1 MQGHVQS
8 RNNLGWWEG
17 REGNYDR
24 AVRHLLVS
32 AKMGYKDSLEMIK
45 KMFMNGL
52 ATKEQYEQA
61 LKGCQDAVEE
71 MKSRDRDEA
80 KRLGY

>member
-1 MQGHVQS
+1 M
-8 RNNLGWWEG
+8 
-17 REGNYDR
+17 
-24 AVRHLLVS
+24 VS

-61 LKGCQDAVEE
+61 LTGCQDAVEE